1 MARESLREA
10 IEHLRGEL
18 ASGDP
23 LSSEDRSRLDR
34 VLSEASRV
42 IDPDA
47 PDPEAEE
54 SLSEEFRDFVE
65 GFEESHPKL
74 AIVLGRVVDSLSQL
88 GF

>member
-18 ASGDP
+18 ASGEP
-23 LSSEDRSRLDR
+23 LSSEDRTRLER
-34 VLSEASRV
+34 VLSETSRI
-42 IDPDA
+42 IDPDE
-47 PDPEAEE
+47 PDPESEE

-65 GFEESHPKL
+65 GLEGNHPKL
-74 AIVLGRVVDSLSQL
+74 AMVLGRVVDSLSQL